1 MELSE
6 LQQGLQNI
14 SPKKETLEMPPAEA
28 PWLSMDNLM
37 SSYGSWFDND
47 QGLGELL
54 LGQLRARGVDTQS
67 AVEAMLRQLL
77 QDIVDDLGTLQQKLT
92 GFISSI
98 HKQMQDTQAVADSV
112 QAALDMKDAKPSATE
127 VPPPPMPTPDAGM
140 TMPPEGAPMPP
151 EGAPMPPEGAPMPPE
166 GAPMPPEGAPMPPE
180 GAPMPPEGAP
190 MPPEGAP
197 MPQGTPSDRRIKNVR
212 RLQDTLSD
220 MRMKRIK
227 NTSASVASK
236 LSKNILSACLGGF

>member
-151 EGAPMPPEGAPMPPE
+151 EGAPMP
-166 GAPMPPEGAPMPPE
+166 
-180 GAPMPPEGAP
+180 
-190 MPPEGAP
+190 
-197 MPQGTPSDRRIKNVR
+197 QGTPSDRRIKNVR

>member
-1 MELSE
+1 MELAE

-14 SPKKETLEMPPAEA
+14 SPKEETLETSPAEA
-28 PWLSMDNLM
+28 SWLSMDNLM
-37 SSYGSWFDND
+37 GSYGSWFDND

-98 HKQMQDTQAVADSV
+98 HKQMQDTQSVADSV
-112 QAALDMKDAKPSATE
+112 QAALDMKGTKPSATE

-140 TMPPEGAPMPP
+140 AMPPEGASMPP
-151 EGAPMPPEGAPMPPE
+151 E
-166 GAPMPPEGAPMPPE
+166 
-180 GAPMPPEGAP
+180 
-190 MPPEGAP
+190 
-197 MPQGTPSDRRIKNVR
+197 TPSDRRIKNVK
-212 RLQDTLSD
+212 RLQNTLSD

-227 NTSASVASK
+227 NATPSAASK
-236 LSKNILSACLGGF
+236 LSRNILSACLGGF

>member
-1 MELSE
+1 MELAE

-14 SPKKETLEMPPAEA
+14 SPKEETPEMPPAEAA

-37 SSYGSWFDND
+37 GSYGSWFGND

-127 VPPPPMPTPDAGM
+127 VPPPPMPAPDTGM
-140 TMPPEGAPMPP
+140 AMPPEGAPMPP
-151 EGAPMPPEGAPMPPE
+151 D
-166 GAPMPPEGAPMPPE
+166 
-180 GAPMPPEGAP
+180 
-190 MPPEGAP
+190 
-197 MPQGTPSDRRIKNVR
+197 TPSDRRIKNIR
-212 RLQDTLSD
+212 HMQSTLSD

-227 NTSASVASK
+227 SAASSTASK

>member
-1 MELSE
+1 MELAE

-14 SPKKETLEMPPAEA
+14 SPKEETPGIPPEVT

-37 SSYGSWFDND
+37 GSYGNWFDND

-92 GFISSI
+92 GFITSI

-112 QAALDMKDAKPSATE
+112 QAALDMKEPKPSATE
-127 VPPPPMPTPDAGM
+127 IPVPPMPTPDVGM
-140 TMPPEGAPMPP
+140 GMPPEGAPMPP
-151 EGAPMPPEGAPMPPE
+151 D
-166 GAPMPPEGAPMPPE
+166 
-180 GAPMPPEGAP
+180 
-190 MPPEGAP
+190 
-197 MPQGTPSDRRIKNVR
+197 TPSDKRIKNVKP
-212 RLQDTLSD
+212 LHDTLSD
-220 MRMKRIK
+220 IRMKTIK
-227 NTSASVASK
+227 RLAAVKQPKSQQ

>member
-1 MELSE
+1 MELAE

-14 SPKKETLEMPPAEA
+14 SPKEETPGIPPEAA

-37 SSYGSWFDND
+37 GSYGNWFDND

-112 QAALDMKDAKPSATE
+112 QAALDMKEPKPSATE
-127 VPPPPMPTPDAGM
+127 IPAPPMPTPDAGM
-140 TMPPEGAPMPP
+140 GMPPEGAPMPP
-151 EGAPMPPEGAPMPPE
+151 EGAPMPPD
-166 GAPMPPEGAPMPPE
+166 
-180 GAPMPPEGAP
+180 
-190 MPPEGAP
+190 
-197 MPQGTPSDRRIKNVR
+197 TPSDKRIKNVKP
-212 RLQDTLSD
+212 LHDTLSD
-220 MRMKRIK
+220 IRMKTIK
-227 NTSASVASK
+227 RLAAAKQPKSQQ